1 MTTGE
6 KIKQLRKRENLTQ
19 EALGRLLG
27 VQKNAISKW
36 ERGRVENVPADKL
49 RALAKI
55 FDVPTSYLVD
65 SGALFVSVE
74 NHAVTV
80 SDADL
85 RYALFGS
92 TEATDEMLEEVR
104 QYEDYLRYRAT
115 RKKLK
120 SRLHLP
126 PKNPAGKQG

>member
-104 QYEDYLRYRAT
+104 QYADYLRYRET